1 MIPRT
6 SEVFD
11 DLPSEHEC
19 VLPGIVW
26 GSPAQLFTPA
36 YWLTQCRLANRDG
49 RQIQYKLG
57 NSLLEEMI
65 ACLAGGY
72 GIPSEIGMAA
82 FDRIKAS
89 GILFSSHASSERFNR
104 LLSEPLQV
112 NGRPVLYRFARQKA
126 MYFADATR
134 FVNENQAP
142 TDDFEFRNWL
152 LQVKG
157 IGLKTA
163 SWITRNWRD
172 SDRVAVIDIHIQR
185 AGQHIGLFKNE
196 SPSKNYFEME
206 QRFLVFADILG
217 ARASELDTIMWS
229 HMKNWGRLIN

>member
-1 MIPRT
+1 
-6 SEVFD
+6 
-11 DLPSEHEC
+11 
-19 VLPGIVW
+19 
-26 GSPAQLFTPA
+26 
-36 YWLTQCRLANRDG
+36 
-49 RQIQYKLG
+49 
-57 NSLLEEMI
+57 
-65 ACLAGGY
+65 
-72 GIPSEIGMAA
+72 
-82 FDRIKAS
+82 
-89 GILFSSHASSERFNR
+89 
-104 LLSEPLQV
+104 
-112 NGRPVLYRFARQKA
+112 
-126 MYFADATR
+126 
-134 FVNENQAP
+134 
-142 TDDFEFRNWL
+142 
-152 LQVKG
+152 VKG